1 MISLGERNRVLRLF
15 FAIIPDKSTSV
26 SLHANG
32 NLLAKHSRGH
42 VVAAERLH
50 LTLAFLGEVAP
61 ERLDE
66 LLTIGES
73 LPRLAGEVWTIDR
86 VGGWPNGIVWAG
98 SSQPCLVLS
107 ELVTALQQG
116 LAQAG
121 FPTETR
127 PYVPHVTLLR
137 RARHRLPPQDIS
149 PLPFVLRRVSLME
162 STLTPQGPQYR
173 ELRRWP

>member
-1 MISLGERNRVLRLF
+1 MRLF

-32 NLLAKHSRGH
+32 NFLTKHSRGH

-66 LLTIGES
+66 LLALGEC
-73 LPRLAGEVWTIDR
+73 LPRLTGEVWTIDR
-86 VGGWPNGIVWAG
+86 AGGWPNGIVWAG
-98 SSQPCLVLS
+98 SAQPCPALM
-107 ELVTALQQG
+107 ELAAALQQG
-116 LAQAG
+116 LCQAG

-137 RARHRLPPQDIS
+137 RARRRLPPQDIP

-173 ELRRWP
+173 ELQHWP

>member
-1 MISLGERNRVLRLF
+1 MRLF

-26 SLHANG
+26 SLHAIG
-32 NLLAKHSRGH
+32 NSLARFSRGQ
-42 VVAAERLH
+42 VVGPDRLH
-50 LTLAFLGEVAP
+50 LTLAFLGEVPP
-61 ERLDE
+61 ERLDK
-66 LLTIGES
+66 LLAIGES
-73 LPRLAGEVWTIDR
+73 LPRLDGAVWTIDR

-98 SSQPCLVLS
+98 SSQPCPALS
-107 ELVTALQQG
+107 ELAAALQQG

-127 PYVPHVTLLR
+127 PFVPHVTLLR
-137 RARHRLPPQDIS
+137 RARRRLPPQDIA

-173 ELRRWP
+173 ELQHWPLK